1 MHTGASIP
9 RISSPLPPSA
19 ALLRL
24 RAAWKRPALD
34 TALAEGVDPDASAE
48 LALRAEQLVDPRL
61 RARLARSLRRA
72 ITSTDPPLHHRL
84 PARGSAVPVSRAA
97 VRAARPA
104 LLALAD
110 DLVDTTAPNPRG
122 VALTVRL
129 LTDGAGPLY
138 RPWTPVSLHEATD
151 QARAALA
158 AV

>member
-9 RISSPLPPSA
+9 HILSPLPPSA
-19 ALLRL
+19 PLLRL

-34 TALAEGVDPDASAE
+34 TALADGVDPDGSAE
-48 LALRAEQLVDPRL
+48 LALRAGQLVDPRL

-72 ITSTDPPLHHRL
+72 IASTDLPFHH
-84 PARGSAVPVSRAA
+84 RGSAVPVSRAA

-110 DLVDTTAPNPRG
+110 DLVEAAAPNPRG

-129 LTDGAGPLY
+129 LTDGGGPLY
-138 RPWTPVSLHEATD
+138 RPWTPGSLHEATD